1 MKIENQKIVS
11 TSMHM
16 TGIAVIFVA
25 VGVGL
30 STIVSIFDNRVDFFQ
45 LLLSTVILIFVGS
58 VLFKSSELGATD
70 QASIFTA
77 VGTTWLVVSLLGTIP
92 YLFVGTFS
100 RAGIGLPEVFVDS
113 LFESVSGFTATGS
126 TVFGVH
132 NSIQSQGSGILIYR
146 QLTQWMGGMGIVVLV
161 VSVLPSLRASGL
173 GLIDAEAPGAG
184 VERIAP
190 RVVET
195 AKKFWYIYVSL
206 TVFIALGFF
215 LFGMGLFDA
224 IAHGLSAAS
233 TGGFST
239 KDISLAYWN
248 SITIE
253 IVAMAGFLIAATNF
267 TLHARL
273 IERKRFDY
281 ASDSEFK
288 SFIGVIFLGVLVITL
303 LLNGEGFSFGSSLRN
318 ASFNV
323 ITLAT
328 SGGFGNALGSGEAG
342 DFASWPGSTQLLLL
356 FFIVLG
362 GCSGS
367 TSGGVKIMRFRIG
380 LAHAHS
386 ALRSIMRP
394 RALIQARMGNRTVN
408 DSLVERIAG
417 FVVIYGMLV
426 IIGTF
431 ILTALGSDLITSLSG
446 TFSALGNMGP
456 GLGEVGPTSSFV
468 DGFSAPGR
476 LVLLIFMLIGR
487 LEIFPMLLMFVLPY
501 RASMQAVKSKK
512 MSHGS
517 D

>member
-1 MKIENQKIVS
+1 MGINSQKIRS

-16 TGIAVIFVA
+16 TGIAVMFVA
-25 VGVGL
+25 GGVGL
-30 STIVSIFDNRVDFFQ
+30 SALTSIFDQRADSLA
-45 LLLSTVILIFVGS
+45 LLLATVILTSIGA
-58 VLFKSSELGATD
+58 LLYTSSKLGETD

-92 YLFVGTFS
+92 YLLAGTFS
-100 RAGIGLPEVFVDS
+100 RTGIGIPEVFVDS

-132 NSIQSQGSGILIYR
+132 NPIETHGSGILLYR

-161 VSVLPSLRASGL
+161 VSVLPSLRVSGL

-195 AKKFWYIYVSL
+195 AKKFWYIYFSL
-206 TVFIALGFF
+206 TALIALALFI
-215 LFGMGLFDA
+215 FGMGFFDA
-224 IAHGLSAAS
+224 VAHALTTAS

-239 KDISLAYWN
+239 RNSSLGYWN

-253 IVAMAGFLIAATNF
+253 IVVMFGFLIAATNF

-273 IERKRFDY
+273 IEKRRFDY
-281 ASDSEFK
+281 ASDSEFR
-288 SFIGVIFLGVLVITL
+288 SFMGVIAVGVLIITV
-303 LLNGEGFSFGSSLRN
+303 LLNQSGFSFGTALRN

-323 ITLAT
+323 VTLAT
-328 SGGFGNALGSGEAG
+328 SGGYGNAMRSGGVG
-342 DFASWPGSTQLLLL
+342 DFASWPGSTQMFLL

-362 GCSGS
+362 GCTGS
-367 TSGGVKIMRFRIG
+367 TAGGVKIMRFRIG
-380 LAHAHS
+380 LAHAY
-386 ALRSIMRP
+386 AILRSMRRP
-394 RALIQARMGNRTVN
+394 RALIQARMGNRTIP

-417 FVVIYGMLV
+417 FVVVYGMLV
-426 IIGTF
+426 VIGAF
-431 ILTALGSDLITSLSG
+431 ILTALESDLITSLSG
-446 TFSALGNMGP
+446 VFSALGNMGP
-456 GLGEVGPTSSFV
+456 GLGEIGPTSSFV

-501 RASMQAVKSKK
+501 RNSLETMKSKK
-512 MSHGS
+512 
-517 D
+517 

>member
-1 MKIENQKIVS
+1 MKVESKKITS
-11 TSMHM
+11 TSIHM

-25 VGVGL
+25 MGVGL
-30 STIVSIFDNRVDFFQ
+30 STVASIFDHGVDFFP
-45 LLLSTVILIFVGS
+45 LLLSTIILASAGLL
-58 VLFKSSELGATD
+58 LFKSSKLGATD

-77 VGTTWLVVSLLGTIP
+77 VGSTWLIVSLLGTIP
-92 YLFVGTFS
+92 YLLAGTFS
-100 RAGIGLPEVFVDS
+100 RNGIGIPEVLVDS

-132 NSIQSQGSGILIYR
+132 NSIEIQGSGILLYR

-190 RVVET
+190 RVAET
-195 AKKFWYIYVSL
+195 AKKFWYIYASL
-206 TVFIALGFF
+206 TVLIALAFF
-215 LFGMGLFDA
+215 AFGMSAFDA
-224 IAHGLSAAS
+224 VAHSLTTAS

-239 KDISLAYWN
+239 KDSSLGHWN
-248 SITIE
+248 SLTIE
-253 IVAMAGFLIAATNF
+253 IVAMFGFLIAASNF

-273 IERKRFDY
+273 IEKKQFGY

-288 SFIGVIFLGVLVITL
+288 SFMGVIAVGVLIIAL
-303 LLNGEGFSFGSSLRN
+303 LLNQEGLSFGTALRN

-328 SGGFGNALGSGEAG
+328 SGGYGNALGSGQVG
-342 DFASWPGSTQLLLL
+342 DFASWPGSTQMLLL

-367 TSGGVKIMRFRIG
+367 TSGGVKVMRFRIG
-380 LAHAHS
+380 LAHAYRI
-386 ALRSIMRP
+386 LRSMRRP
-394 RALIQARMGNRTVN
+394 RALIQARMGNTTIQ

-417 FVVIYGMLV
+417 FVVVYGMLV
-426 IIGTF
+426 VLGTF

-487 LEIFPMLLMFVLPY
+487 LEIFPMLLMFVVPY
-501 RASMQAVKSKK
+501 RSTAKAIKSKK
-512 MSHGS
+512 
-517 D
+517 